1 MATVLTPVVAQGG
14 LGAEC
19 KELGSP
25 VVFGAR
31 VTHGLPLLETGGW
44 GWALLLLLLFWASW
58 VSAGDQQWDQPQ
70 ILPSPPP
77 GALGSR
83 EEPEFVTARAGE
95 SVILGCDVIHPLT
108 GQPPPYVVE
117 WFKFGVPIPIFIK
130 FGFYPPHVDPE
141 YAGRAS
147 LHDKASL
154 RIEQVRS
161 EDQGWYECKVLML
174 DQQYDTFH
182 NGSWVHLTVNA
193 PPTFTETPPQYVEA
207 KEGSS
212 VTLTCMAFGNPK
224 PIVTWLRE
232 GDLLGANGKYQVSDG
247 SLTVLSVS
255 REDRGAY
262 TCRAYSIQGEAVH
275 TTRLLVQGPP
285 FIVSPPE
292 NITVNI
298 SQDALF
304 TCQAEA
310 YPGNLTYLWYW
321 EEENVYF
328 KNDLKLR
335 VRILIDGTLIIFR
348 VKPEDAGKY
357 TCIPSNSLGRSPSAS
372 AYLTVQYPA
381 RVVNMPP
388 IIYVPIGIHG
398 YIRCPVEAEPPVT
411 LVKWNKDGRPLRI
424 EKYAGWNLLE
434 DGSIRIEEATE
445 DALGTYTCVPYNA
458 LGTMGQSPPARLVLK
473 DPPYFTVLPGWEYRQ
488 EAGRE
493 LLIPCAAAGDPF
505 PIIAWRKVL
514 SETGEPSALPRPER
528 PDPLP
533 AAGGREAQQEQ
544 AQHAARRDPADPLPR
559 QGRPWRVGVR
569 RHQHRREHYC
579 QHPPDRTSPHAPTS
593 VHVVAAMTS
602 ANVSWEPGY
611 DGGYEQTFSVWMKR
625 AQFGPHDWLSL
636 PVPAG
641 SSWLLVDTLEPET
654 AYQFSVLAQNKL
666 GTSSFS
672 EVVTVNT
679 LAFPVTTPEPLVLVT
694 PPRCLTANRTQQGVL
709 LSWLP
714 PANHSFPIDRYIM
727 EFRVAEKWEI
737 LDDGIPGSE
746 SEFFAKDLSQDTWY
760 EFRVLAVMQD
770 LISEPSNV
778 AGVSSTDVFPQPDLT
793 DEGLAR
799 PVLAGIV
806 ATICF
811 LAAAILFSTLAA
823 CFVNK
828 QRKRKLKRKKDPPL
842 SITHCRKSLESP
854 LSSGKVSPESI
865 RTLRPPSESSDDQ
878 GPQAKRMLSPTK
890 EKELSLYKKTKRAIS
905 SKKYSVSKAEA
916 EAEATTPIELISR
929 GPDGRFVMD
938 PAEMEPSLKTRRI
951 EGFPFVEETD
961 MYPEFRQS
969 DEENDDPVVP
979 TSVTALKAQL
989 TPLSSS
995 QESYLQPPAY
1005 SPRFHR
1011 ALEGPG
1017 ALQATGQAR
1026 PPAPRPF
1033 HHQFYGY
1040 LSSSSPGEVDPPP
1053 FYMPEVSPLS
1063 SVMSSPP
1070 LPPEG
1075 PFGHPTIPEENGENA
1090 SNSTLPLAQT
1100 PTGGRSPEPWGRAEF
1115 PFGSLELA
1123 PAPFPHQLQPCEAAE
1138 GSQPT
1143 GCLPR
1148 GPPPSS
1154 LQVVPA
1160 SYSGI
1165 LPLEAPKSWT
1175 GKSPGRGQ
1183 SSVPTTT
1190 KWQDKPMQPMGC
1202 QGQLRHTS
1210 QGMGIP
1216 VLPYH
1221 EPSEPVGPS
1230 GTSTFSLDTRWY
1242 EPQPRPRP
1250 SPRQVR
1256 RAEPSL
1262 HQVVLQPSRLSPL
1275 TQSPLSSRNSSPE
1288 LTARA
1293 RPRPGLIQQAE
1304 VSEIT
1309 LQPPAAVSFSRKS
1322 TPSSTGSPAPS
1333 SRGDSPSFR
1342 PTTAFTPVGTGFSNS
1357 QGSSLP
1363 VDTMDV
1369 FGDIPSPRRAGEEIL
1384 QPEPTSTTTVAATG
1398 NSYHGHRPTCK
1409 RDAAAP
1415 GRGQGEIKDLAT
1427 PAACQE
1433 RSKNKNKLSPA
1444 EIGRLPARSDPA
1456 LKRDVAALDTIW
1468 AVLSRQASPQLNRKR
1483 PSPPGDAAAPERLE
1497 ALKYQRIKKPKKSS
1511 KGSSKSRKQPN
1522 GSASQVQHPPSSQV
1536 LSPDEAVCL
1545 RKKKRHP
1552 RQDPF
1557 ARLSALKDDLCHR
1570 QLPEDQTA
1578 ILNSVDH
1585 DDSSGHATL
1594 L

>member
-1 MATVLTPVVAQGG
+1 MDIEYFADVAV
-14 LGAEC
+14 GA
-19 KELGSP
+19 
-25 VVFGAR
+25 
-31 VTHGLPLLETGGW
+31 LPN
-44 GWALLLLLLFWASW
+44 
-58 VSAGDQQWDQPQ
+58 
-70 ILPSPPP
+70 ILIC
-77 GALGSR
+77 ALGSR

-224 PIVTWLRE
+224 PIVTWLKE
-232 GDLLGANGKYQVSDG
+232 GELLGANGKYQVSDG

-388 IIYVPIGIHG
+388 IIYIPIGIHG

-505 PIIAWRKVL
+505 PIIAWRKVGKPSRSKHNTL
-514 SETGEPSALPRPER
+514 PGGTLQIRSLGKDDHGEWECVATNVVASITASTHLTV
-528 PDPLP
+528 
-533 AAGGREAQQEQ
+533 
-544 AQHAARRDPADPLPR
+544 
-559 QGRPWRVGVR
+559 VG
-569 RHQHRREHYC
+569 
-579 QHPPDRTSPHAPTS
+579 TSPHAPTS
-593 VHVVAAMTS
+593 VHVVVAMTS

-636 PVPAG
+636 PVPVG
-641 SSWLLVDTLEPET
+641 SNWLLVDTLEPET

-727 EFRVAEKWEI
+727 EFRVAERWEI
-737 LDDGIPGSE
+737 LDDGIPGTE

-979 TSVTALKAQL
+979 ASVTALKAQL

-1005 SPRFHR
+1005 SPRFQR

-1017 ALQATGQAR
+1017 ALQPTGPAR
-1026 PPAPRPF
+1026 PPGPRP
-1033 HHQFYGY
+1033 
-1040 LSSSSPGEVDPPP
+1040 
-1053 FYMPEVSPLS
+1053 
-1063 SVMSSPP
+1063 
-1070 LPPEG
+1070 
-1075 PFGHPTIPEENGENA
+1075 
-1090 SNSTLPLAQT
+1090 
-1100 PTGGRSPEPWGRAEF
+1100 
-1115 PFGSLELA
+1115 
-1123 PAPFPHQLQPCEAAE
+1123 
-1138 GSQPT
+1138 
-1143 GCLPR
+1143 
-1148 GPPPSS
+1148 
-1154 LQVVPA
+1154 
-1160 SYSGI
+1160 
-1165 LPLEAPKSWT
+1165 
-1175 GKSPGRGQ
+1175 
-1183 SSVPTTT
+1183 VPTTT

-1288 LTARA
+1288 LTARRWTLLVGPA
-1293 RPRPGLIQQAE
+1293 GLAVPISDAE
-1304 VSEIT
+1304 
-1309 LQPPAAVSFSRKS
+1309 QPKPP
-1322 TPSSTGSPAPS
+1322 PSS
-1333 SRGDSPSFR
+1333 
-1342 PTTAFTPVGTGFSNS
+1342 
-1357 QGSSLP
+1357 
-1363 VDTMDV
+1363 
-1369 FGDIPSPRRAGEEIL
+1369 
-1384 QPEPTSTTTVAATG
+1384 
-1398 NSYHGHRPTCK
+1398 
-1409 RDAAAP
+1409 
-1415 GRGQGEIKDLAT
+1415 
-1427 PAACQE
+1427 
-1433 RSKNKNKLSPA
+1433 
-1444 EIGRLPARSDPA
+1444 
-1456 LKRDVAALDTIW
+1456 
-1468 AVLSRQASPQLNRKR
+1468 
-1483 PSPPGDAAAPERLE
+1483 GDAAAPERLE

-1511 KGSSKSRKQPN
+1511 KGSSKSGKQSN
-1522 GSASQVQHPPSSQV
+1522 GSASQVQHLPSSQV
-1536 LSPDEAVCL
+1536 LWPDEAVCL

-1557 ARLSALKDDLCHR
+1557 ARLSACFEPL
-1570 QLPEDQTA
+1570 
-1578 ILNSVDH
+1578 
-1585 DDSSGHATL
+1585 GTL
-1594 L
+1594 LFMVFDL

>member
-1 MATVLTPVVAQGG
+1 MVGSTMIWYVATLIASVITTRGLAAQ
-14 LGAEC
+14 A
-19 KELGSP
+19 
-25 VVFGAR
+25 A
-31 VTHGLPLLETGGW
+31 H
-44 GWALLLLLLFWASW
+44 
-58 VSAGDQQWDQPQ
+58 
-70 ILPSPPP
+70 
-77 GALGSR
+77 GSR

-154 RIEQVRS
+154 RIEQIRS

-212 VTLTCMAFGNPK
+212 ITLTCMAFGNPK

-232 GDLLGANGKYQVSDG
+232 GDLLGASGKYQVSDG
-247 SLTVLSVS
+247 SLTVVSIS

-310 YPGNLTYLWYW
+310 YPGNMTYTWYW

-348 VKPEDAGKY
+348 VKPDDAGKY

-388 IIYVPIGIHG
+388 ILYVPIGIHG

-411 LVKWNKDGRPLRI
+411 FVKWNKDGRPLRV
-424 EKYAGWNLLE
+424 EKYSGWNLLE
-434 DGSIRIEEATE
+434 DGSIRIEEVTE
-445 DALGTYTCVPYNA
+445 EALGTYTCVPYNA
-458 LGTMGQSPPARLVLK
+458 LGTMGQSPAARLVLK

-505 PIIAWRKVL
+505 PVIAWRKVGKPSRSKHNTLPGGTLQFRSL
-514 SETGEPSALPRPER
+514 SKDDHGEWECVATNVVASITASTHLTVI
-528 PDPLP
+528 
-533 AAGGREAQQEQ
+533 G
-544 AQHAARRDPADPLPR
+544 
-559 QGRPWRVGVR
+559 
-569 RHQHRREHYC
+569 
-579 QHPPDRTSPHAPTS
+579 TSPHAPCS
-593 VHVVAAMTS
+593 VHVVVSMTS

-611 DGGYEQTFSVWMKR
+611 DGGYEQTFSVWTKR

-636 PVPAG
+636 PVPIG
-641 SSWLLVDTLEPET
+641 PSWLLVDTLEPET

-666 GTSSFS
+666 GTSAFS

-714 PANHSFPIDRYIM
+714 PANHSFPIDHYIM
-727 EFRVAEKWEI
+727 EFRVGERWEI
-737 LDDGIPGSE
+737 LDDAILGSD
-746 SEFFAKDLSQDTWY
+746 SDFFAKDLSQDTWY

-770 LISEPSNV
+770 LISEPSNI
-778 AGVSSTDVFPQPDLT
+778 AGVSSTDIFPPPDLT
-793 DEGLAR
+793 DDGLAR

-811 LAAAILFSTLAA
+811 LAAAILFSTLTA

-878 GPQAKRMLSPTK
+878 GQQGKRMLSPSK

-938 PAEMEPSLKTRRI
+938 PSEMEPSLKTRRI

-969 DEENDDPVVP
+969 DEENDDPIVP
-979 TSVTALKAQL
+979 SSVTALKSQL

-1011 ALEGPG
+1011 GLEGTGALESR
-1017 ALQATGQAR
+1017 LQATGQAR

-1033 HHQFYGY
+1033 HHSQFYGY
-1040 LSSSSPGEVDPPP
+1040 LSSSSPGEMDPPP

-1070 LPPEG
+1070 LHPEG

-1090 SNSTLPLAQT
+1090 SNSTLPLTQT

-1115 PFGSLELA
+1115 PFNSLEA
-1123 PAPFPHQLQPCEAAE
+1123 SPMIFPQQLHQCEVAE
-1138 GSQPT
+1138 CVQLT
-1143 GCLPR
+1143 ACLPR

-1154 LQVVPA
+1154 LQVPA
-1160 SYSGI
+1160 SYPGI

-1175 GKSPGRGQ
+1175 GKPPGRNQ
-1183 SSVPTTT
+1183 PSVPTTT
-1190 KWQDKPMQPMGC
+1190 KWQDKPMQPMAS

-1221 EPSEPVGPS
+1221 EPSESVSHS
-1230 GTSTFSLDTRWY
+1230 GTSTFGLDTRWY

-1304 VSEIT
+1304 MSEIT
-1309 LQPPAAVSFSRKS
+1309 LQPPAAVSFSCKS
-1322 TPSSTGSPAPS
+1322 TPSTGSPAQS
-1333 SRGDSPSFR
+1333 SRGESPSYR
-1342 PTTAFTPVGTGFSNS
+1342 PAMAFTSLATGYPSS
-1357 QGSSLP
+1357 QCPSLP
-1363 VDTMDV
+1363 GDSMDV
-1369 FGDIPSPRRAGEEIL
+1369 FGQIPSPRRAGEEIL
-1384 QPEPTSTTTVAATG
+1384 RPEPTPTTLST
-1398 NSYHGHRPTCK
+1398 S
-1409 RDAAAP
+1409 
-1415 GRGQGEIKDLAT
+1415 GE
-1427 PAACQE
+1427 
-1433 RSKNKNKLSPA
+1433 
-1444 EIGRLPARSDPA
+1444 
-1456 LKRDVAALDTIW
+1456 
-1468 AVLSRQASPQLNRKR
+1468 R
-1483 PSPPGDAAAPERLE
+1483 PSPSRNAAAPERLE

-1511 KGSSKSRKQPN
+1511 KGSSKSRKQSN
-1522 GSASQVQHPPSSQV
+1522 GSASQVQHLPNSQV
-1536 LSPDEAVCL
+1536 LSPDEAVSL
-1545 RKKKRHP
+1545 RKKKRHS

-1585 DDSSGHATL
+1585 DDSGGHATL

>member
-1 MATVLTPVVAQGG
+1 
-14 LGAEC
+14 
-19 KELGSP
+19 
-25 VVFGAR
+25 
-31 VTHGLPLLETGGW
+31 
-44 GWALLLLLLFWASW
+44 
-58 VSAGDQQWDQPQ
+58 
-70 ILPSPPP
+70 
-77 GALGSR
+77 ALGSR

-182 NGSWVHLTVNA
+182 NGSWVHLTVNGEPRGCVRCRGWRGLSLA
-193 PPTFTETPPQYVEA
+193 
-207 KEGSS
+207 
-212 VTLTCMAFGNPK
+212 LTCMAFGNPK

-232 GDLLGANGKYQVSDG
+232 GDLLGANGKYQVANDAVMELSASNLCGDTCTG
-247 SLTVLSVS
+247 GGVTLSLSPP
-255 REDRGAY
+255 
-262 TCRAYSIQGEAVH
+262 
-275 TTRLLVQGPP
+275 GPP

-388 IIYVPIGIHG
+388 VIYIPIGIHG

-424 EKYAGWNLLE
+424 EKYSGWNLLE

-505 PIIAWRKVL
+505 PIIAWRKVPGLPDKSAVPLAFGEYCRQRSHTL
-514 SETGEPSALPRPER
+514 SRSDIGEQLCKGPSGIFVTLSRSF
-528 PDPLP
+528 L
-533 AAGGREAQQEQ
+533 
-544 AQHAARRDPADPLPR
+544 H
-559 QGRPWRVGVR
+559 VT
-569 RHQHRREHYC
+569 C
-579 QHPPDRTSPHAPTS
+579 TSPHAPTS

-611 DGGYEQTFSVWMKR
+611 DGGYEQTFSVWYGPLMKR

-727 EFRVAEKWEI
+727 EFRIAERWEI
-737 LDDGIPGSE
+737 LDDGIPGTE
-746 SEFFAKDLSQDTWY
+746 NEFFAKDLSQDTWY

-854 LSSGKVSPESI
+854 
-865 RTLRPPSESSDDQ
+865 
-878 GPQAKRMLSPTK
+878 
-890 EKELSLYKKTKRAIS
+890 
-905 SKKYSVSKAEA
+905 
-916 EAEATTPIELISR
+916 
-929 GPDGRFVMD
+929 
-938 PAEMEPSLKTRRI
+938 
-951 EGFPFVEETD
+951 
-961 MYPEFRQS
+961 
-969 DEENDDPVVP
+969 
-979 TSVTALKAQL
+979 
-989 TPLSSS
+989 
-995 QESYLQPPAY
+995 
-1005 SPRFHR
+1005 
-1011 ALEGPG
+1011 
-1017 ALQATGQAR
+1017 
-1026 PPAPRPF
+1026 
-1033 HHQFYGY
+1033 
-1040 LSSSSPGEVDPPP
+1040 
-1053 FYMPEVSPLS
+1053 
-1063 SVMSSPP
+1063 
-1070 LPPEG
+1070 
-1075 PFGHPTIPEENGENA
+1075 
-1090 SNSTLPLAQT
+1090 
-1100 PTGGRSPEPWGRAEF
+1100 
-1115 PFGSLELA
+1115 
-1123 PAPFPHQLQPCEAAE
+1123 
-1138 GSQPT
+1138 
-1143 GCLPR
+1143 
-1148 GPPPSS
+1148 
-1154 LQVVPA
+1154 
-1160 SYSGI
+1160 
-1165 LPLEAPKSWT
+1165 
-1175 GKSPGRGQ
+1175 
-1183 SSVPTTT
+1183 
-1190 KWQDKPMQPMGC
+1190 
-1202 QGQLRHTS
+1202 
-1210 QGMGIP
+1210 
-1216 VLPYH
+1216 
-1221 EPSEPVGPS
+1221 
-1230 GTSTFSLDTRWY
+1230 
-1242 EPQPRPRP
+1242 
-1250 SPRQVR
+1250 
-1256 RAEPSL
+1256 
-1262 HQVVLQPSRLSPL
+1262 
-1275 TQSPLSSRNSSPE
+1275 
-1288 LTARA
+1288 
-1293 RPRPGLIQQAE
+1293 
-1304 VSEIT
+1304 
-1309 LQPPAAVSFSRKS
+1309 
-1322 TPSSTGSPAPS
+1322 
-1333 SRGDSPSFR
+1333 
-1342 PTTAFTPVGTGFSNS
+1342 
-1357 QGSSLP
+1357 
-1363 VDTMDV
+1363 
-1369 FGDIPSPRRAGEEIL
+1369 
-1384 QPEPTSTTTVAATG
+1384 
-1398 NSYHGHRPTCK
+1398 
-1409 RDAAAP
+1409 
-1415 GRGQGEIKDLAT
+1415 
-1427 PAACQE
+1427 
-1433 RSKNKNKLSPA
+1433 
-1444 EIGRLPARSDPA
+1444 
-1456 LKRDVAALDTIW
+1456 
-1468 AVLSRQASPQLNRKR
+1468 
-1483 PSPPGDAAAPERLE
+1483 
-1497 ALKYQRIKKPKKSS
+1497 
-1511 KGSSKSRKQPN
+1511 
-1522 GSASQVQHPPSSQV
+1522 
-1536 LSPDEAVCL
+1536 
-1545 RKKKRHP
+1545 
-1552 RQDPF
+1552 
-1557 ARLSALKDDLCHR
+1557 
-1570 QLPEDQTA
+1570 
-1578 ILNSVDH
+1578 
-1585 DDSSGHATL
+1585 
-1594 L
+1594 

>member
-1 MATVLTPVVAQGG
+1 
-14 LGAEC
+14 
-19 KELGSP
+19 
-25 VVFGAR
+25 
-31 VTHGLPLLETGGW
+31 
-44 GWALLLLLLFWASW
+44 
-58 VSAGDQQWDQPQ
+58 
-70 ILPSPPP
+70 
-77 GALGSR
+77 
-83 EEPEFVTARAGE
+83 
-95 SVILGCDVIHPLT
+95 
-108 GQPPPYVVE
+108 
-117 WFKFGVPIPIFIK
+117 
-130 FGFYPPHVDPE
+130 
-141 YAGRAS
+141 
-147 LHDKASL
+147 
-154 RIEQVRS
+154 
-161 EDQGWYECKVLML
+161 
-174 DQQYDTFH
+174 
-182 NGSWVHLTVNA
+182 
-193 PPTFTETPPQYVEA
+193 
-207 KEGSS
+207 
-212 VTLTCMAFGNPK
+212 
-224 PIVTWLRE
+224 
-232 GDLLGANGKYQVSDG
+232 
-247 SLTVLSVS
+247 
-255 REDRGAY
+255 
-262 TCRAYSIQGEAVH
+262 
-275 TTRLLVQGPP
+275 
-285 FIVSPPE
+285 
-292 NITVNI
+292 
-298 SQDALF
+298 
-304 TCQAEA
+304 
-310 YPGNLTYLWYW
+310 
-321 EEENVYF
+321 
-328 KNDLKLR
+328 
-335 VRILIDGTLIIFR
+335 
-348 VKPEDAGKY
+348 
-357 TCIPSNSLGRSPSAS
+357 
-372 AYLTVQYPA
+372 
-381 RVVNMPP
+381 
-388 IIYVPIGIHG
+388 
-398 YIRCPVEAEPPVT
+398 
-411 LVKWNKDGRPLRI
+411 
-424 EKYAGWNLLE
+424 
-434 DGSIRIEEATE
+434 
-445 DALGTYTCVPYNA
+445 
-458 LGTMGQSPPARLVLK
+458 
-473 DPPYFTVLPGWEYRQ
+473 
-488 EAGRE
+488 
-493 LLIPCAAAGDPF
+493 
-505 PIIAWRKVL
+505 
-514 SETGEPSALPRPER
+514 
-528 PDPLP
+528 
-533 AAGGREAQQEQ
+533 
-544 AQHAARRDPADPLPR
+544 
-559 QGRPWRVGVR
+559 
-569 RHQHRREHYC
+569 
-579 QHPPDRTSPHAPTS
+579 
-593 VHVVAAMTS
+593 
-602 ANVSWEPGY
+602 
-611 DGGYEQTFSVWMKR
+611 
-625 AQFGPHDWLSL
+625 
-636 PVPAG
+636 
-641 SSWLLVDTLEPET
+641 
-654 AYQFSVLAQNKL
+654 
-666 GTSSFS
+666 
-672 EVVTVNT
+672 
-679 LAFPVTTPEPLVLVT
+679 
-694 PPRCLTANRTQQGVL
+694 
-709 LSWLP
+709 
-714 PANHSFPIDRYIM
+714 
-727 EFRVAEKWEI
+727 
-737 LDDGIPGSE
+737 
-746 SEFFAKDLSQDTWY
+746 
-760 EFRVLAVMQD
+760 
-770 LISEPSNV
+770 
-778 AGVSSTDVFPQPDLT
+778 
-793 DEGLAR
+793 
-799 PVLAGIV
+799 
-806 ATICF
+806 
-811 LAAAILFSTLAA
+811 
-823 CFVNK
+823 
-828 QRKRKLKRKKDPPL
+828 
-842 SITHCRKSLESP
+842 
-854 LSSGKVSPESI
+854 
-865 RTLRPPSESSDDQ
+865 
-878 GPQAKRMLSPTK
+878 MLSPTK

-979 TSVTALKAQL
+979 AAVTALKAQL

-1017 ALQATGQAR
+1017 TLQATGQAR
-1026 PPAPRPF
+1026 PPAPRAF

-1123 PAPFPHQLQPCEAAE
+1123 PAPFPHQLQPCEAGE

-1183 SSVPTTT
+1183 SSAPTNT

-1398 NSYHGHRPTCK
+1398 
-1409 RDAAAP
+1409 
-1415 GRGQGEIKDLAT
+1415 
-1427 PAACQE
+1427 
-1433 RSKNKNKLSPA
+1433 
-1444 EIGRLPARSDPA
+1444 
-1456 LKRDVAALDTIW
+1456 
-1468 AVLSRQASPQLNRKR
+1468 
-1483 PSPPGDAAAPERLE
+1483 
-1497 ALKYQRIKKPKKSS
+1497 
-1511 KGSSKSRKQPN
+1511 
-1522 GSASQVQHPPSSQV
+1522 
-1536 LSPDEAVCL
+1536 
-1545 RKKKRHP
+1545 
-1552 RQDPF
+1552 
-1557 ARLSALKDDLCHR
+1557 
-1570 QLPEDQTA
+1570 
-1578 ILNSVDH
+1578 
-1585 DDSSGHATL
+1585 
-1594 L
+1594 

>member
-1 MATVLTPVVAQGG
+1 M
-14 LGAEC
+14 GA
-19 KELGSP
+19 GSGR
-25 VVFGAR
+25 VFC
-31 VTHGLPLLETGGW
+31 LPPL
-44 GWALLLLLLFWASW
+44 A
-58 VSAGDQQWDQPQ
+58 
-70 ILPSPPP
+70 

-130 FGFYPPHVDPE
+130 FGFYPPHVDPG
-141 YAGRAS
+141 YAAVPCR
-147 LHDKASL
+147 ASL

-232 GDLLGANGKYQVSDG
+232 GELLAASSKYQVSDG

-372 AYLTVQYPA
+372 AYLTVQCEALNIKSLLRFSVFVMGA
-381 RVVNMPP
+381 RCRDVDAAAASFSPP
-388 IIYVPIGIHG
+388 QYS
-398 YIRCPVEAEPPVT
+398 
-411 LVKWNKDGRPLRI
+411 
-424 EKYAGWNLLE
+424 GWNLLE

-505 PIIAWRKVL
+505 PIIAWRKVGKPSRSKHNTL
-514 SETGEPSALPRPER
+514 PGGTLQIRSLGKDDHGEWECVATNVVASITASTHLTV
-528 PDPLP
+528 
-533 AAGGREAQQEQ
+533 
-544 AQHAARRDPADPLPR
+544 
-559 QGRPWRVGVR
+559 VG
-569 RHQHRREHYC
+569 
-579 QHPPDRTSPHAPTS
+579 TSPHAPTS
-593 VHVVAAMTS
+593 VHVVVAMTS

-611 DGGYEQTFSVWMKR
+611 DGGYEQTFSVWVKR

-727 EFRVAEKWEI
+727 EFRVGERWEI
-737 LDDGIPGSE
+737 LDDAILGTE

-979 TSVTALKAQL
+979 ASVTALKAQL

-1017 ALQATGQAR
+1017 ALQPTGQAR
-1026 PPAPRPF
+1026 PPAPRAF

-1070 LPPEG
+1070 LHPEG

-1115 PFGSLELA
+1115 PFGSLEA
-1123 PAPFPHQLQPCEAAE
+1123 SPAAFPPQLQQCEAAE

-1160 SYSGI
+1160 SYPGI

-1183 SSVPTTT
+1183 PSVPPTTTT

-1221 EPSEPVGPS
+1221 EPSEPVGHS

-1322 TPSSTGSPAPS
+1322 TPSTGSPAPS
-1333 SRGDSPSFR
+1333 SRGESPSYR
-1342 PTTAFTPVGTGFSNS
+1342 PTTAFTPLATGYSGS

-1363 VDTMDV
+1363 ADTMDV
-1369 FGDIPSPRRAGEEIL
+1369 FGDIPSPRRASEEIL
-1384 QPEPTSTTTVAATG
+1384 RPEPTSTTVATTG
-1398 NSYHGHRPTCK
+1398 
-1409 RDAAAP
+1409 
-1415 GRGQGEIKDLAT
+1415 
-1427 PAACQE
+1427 
-1433 RSKNKNKLSPA
+1433 
-1444 EIGRLPARSDPA
+1444 
-1456 LKRDVAALDTIW
+1456 
-1468 AVLSRQASPQLNRKR
+1468 
-1483 PSPPGDAAAPERLE
+1483 
-1497 ALKYQRIKKPKKSS
+1497 
-1511 KGSSKSRKQPN
+1511 
-1522 GSASQVQHPPSSQV
+1522 
-1536 LSPDEAVCL
+1536 
-1545 RKKKRHP
+1545 
-1552 RQDPF
+1552 
-1557 ARLSALKDDLCHR
+1557 
-1570 QLPEDQTA
+1570 
-1578 ILNSVDH
+1578 
-1585 DDSSGHATL
+1585 
-1594 L
+1594 

>member
-1 MATVLTPVVAQGG
+1 MLDTFNFTTSCGTIYLCSWD
-14 LGAEC
+14 E
-19 KELGSP
+19 
-25 VVFGAR
+25 R
-31 VTHGLPLLETGGW
+31 NWLPRY
-44 GWALLLLLLFWASW
+44 
-58 VSAGDQQWDQPQ
+58 
-70 ILPSPPP
+70 P

-473 DPPYFTVLPGWEYRQ
+473 VGKPSRSKHNTLPGGTLQIRSLGKDDHGEWECV
-488 EAGRE
+488 ATNIVASITASTH
-493 LLIPCAAAGDPF
+493 LT
-505 PIIAWRKVL
+505 V
-514 SETGEPSALPRPER
+514 
-528 PDPLP
+528 
-533 AAGGREAQQEQ
+533 
-544 AQHAARRDPADPLPR
+544 
-559 QGRPWRVGVR
+559 VG
-569 RHQHRREHYC
+569 
-579 QHPPDRTSPHAPTS
+579 TSPHAPTS

-727 EFRVAEKWEI
+727 EFRVAERWEI
-737 LDDGIPGSE
+737 LDDGIPGTE
-746 SEFFAKDLSQDTWY
+746 VEFFAKDLSQDTWY

-1026 PPAPRPF
+1026 PPAPRAF

-1183 SSVPTTT
+1183 SSVPATT

-1293 RPRPGLIQQAE
+1293 RPRPGLIQQTE

-1342 PTTAFTPVGTGFSNS
+1342 PTTAFTPVTPGFSNS

-1369 FGDIPSPRRAGEEIL
+1369 FGDIPSPRRA
-1384 QPEPTSTTTVAATG
+1384 A
-1398 NSYHGHRPTCK
+1398 
-1409 RDAAAP
+1409 
-1415 GRGQGEIKDLAT
+1415 
-1427 PAACQE
+1427 
-1433 RSKNKNKLSPA
+1433 
-1444 EIGRLPARSDPA
+1444 
-1456 LKRDVAALDTIW
+1456 IW

-1585 DDSSGHATL
+1585 DDTSGHATL

>member
-1 MATVLTPVVAQGG
+1 
-14 LGAEC
+14 
-19 KELGSP
+19 
-25 VVFGAR
+25 
-31 VTHGLPLLETGGW
+31 
-44 GWALLLLLLFWASW
+44 
-58 VSAGDQQWDQPQ
+58 
-70 ILPSPPP
+70 
-77 GALGSR
+77 
-83 EEPEFVTARAGE
+83 
-95 SVILGCDVIHPLT
+95 
-108 GQPPPYVVE
+108 
-117 WFKFGVPIPIFIK
+117 
-130 FGFYPPHVDPE
+130 
-141 YAGRAS
+141 
-147 LHDKASL
+147 
-154 RIEQVRS
+154 
-161 EDQGWYECKVLML
+161 
-174 DQQYDTFH
+174 
-182 NGSWVHLTVNA
+182 

-224 PIVTWLRE
+224 PIVTWLKE

-388 IIYVPIGIHG
+388 VIYVPIGIHG

-424 EKYAGWNLLE
+424 EKYTGWNLLE

-505 PIIAWRKVL
+505 PIIAWRKVGKPSRSKHNTL
-514 SETGEPSALPRPER
+514 PGGTLQIRSLGKDDHGEWECVATNIVASITASTHLTV
-528 PDPLP
+528 
-533 AAGGREAQQEQ
+533 
-544 AQHAARRDPADPLPR
+544 
-559 QGRPWRVGVR
+559 VG
-569 RHQHRREHYC
+569 
-579 QHPPDRTSPHAPTS
+579 TSPHAPTS
-593 VHVVAAMTS
+593 VHVVVAMTS

-641 SSWLLVDTLEPET
+641 SNWLLVDTLEPET

-737 LDDGIPGSE
+737 LDDGIPGTE
-746 SEFFAKDLSQDTWY
+746 NEFFAKDLSQDTWY

-979 TSVTALKAQL
+979 ASVTALKAQL

-1026 PPAPRPF
+1026 PP
-1033 HHQFYGY
+1033 
-1040 LSSSSPGEVDPPP
+1040 
-1053 FYMPEVSPLS
+1053 
-1063 SVMSSPP
+1063 
-1070 LPPEG
+1070 
-1075 PFGHPTIPEENGENA
+1075 
-1090 SNSTLPLAQT
+1090 
-1100 PTGGRSPEPWGRAEF
+1100 
-1115 PFGSLELA
+1115 
-1123 PAPFPHQLQPCEAAE
+1123 HQLQPWEAAE

-1160 SYSGI
+1160 SYPGI

-1183 SSVPTTT
+1183 ASVPTTT

-1293 RPRPGLIQQAE
+1293 RPRPGLIQQTE

-1309 LQPPAAVSFSRKS
+1309 LQPPTAVSFSRKS
-1322 TPSSTGSPAPS
+1322 TPSTGSPAPS
-1333 SRGDSPSFR
+1333 SRGGSPSYR
-1342 PTTAFTPVGTGFSNS
+1342 PTTAFTSLATGFSGS

-1363 VDTMDV
+1363 ADTMDV
-1369 FGDIPSPRRAGEEIL
+1369 FGDIPSPRRAGEE
-1384 QPEPTSTTTVAATG
+1384 
-1398 NSYHGHRPTCK
+1398 
-1409 RDAAAP
+1409 
-1415 GRGQGEIKDLAT
+1415 
-1427 PAACQE
+1427 
-1433 RSKNKNKLSPA
+1433 
-1444 EIGRLPARSDPA
+1444 
-1456 LKRDVAALDTIW
+1456 
-1468 AVLSRQASPQLNRKR
+1468 
-1483 PSPPGDAAAPERLE
+1483 
-1497 ALKYQRIKKPKKSS
+1497 
-1511 KGSSKSRKQPN
+1511 
-1522 GSASQVQHPPSSQV
+1522 
-1536 LSPDEAVCL
+1536 
-1545 RKKKRHP
+1545 
-1552 RQDPF
+1552 
-1557 ARLSALKDDLCHR
+1557 
-1570 QLPEDQTA
+1570 
-1578 ILNSVDH
+1578 
-1585 DDSSGHATL
+1585 
-1594 L
+1594 

>member
-1 MATVLTPVVAQGG
+1 MIWYVATFIASVIGTRGLAAQG
-14 LGAEC
+14 A
-19 KELGSP
+19 
-25 VVFGAR
+25 
-31 VTHGLPLLETGGW
+31 HGL
-44 GWALLLLLLFWASW
+44 
-58 VSAGDQQWDQPQ
+58 
-70 ILPSPPP
+70 
-77 GALGSR
+77 R

-95 SVILGCDVIHPLT
+95 SVVLRCDVIHPVT

-130 FGFYPPHVDPE
+130 FGYYPPHVDPE

-154 RIEQVRS
+154 RLEQVRS

-193 PPTFTETPPQYVEA
+193 PPTFTETPPQYIEA

-212 VTLTCMAFGNPK
+212 ITMTCTAFGNPK
-224 PIVTWLRE
+224 PIVTWLKE
-232 GDLLGANGKYQVSDG
+232 GTLLGASGKYQVSDG
-247 SLTVLSVS
+247 SLTVTSVN

-275 TTRLLVQGPP
+275 TTHLLVQGPP

-298 SQDALF
+298 SQDALL
-304 TCQAEA
+304 TCRAEA
-310 YPGNLTYLWYW
+310 YPGNLTYTWYW
-321 EEENVYF
+321 QDENVYF
-328 KNDLKLR
+328 QNDLKLR

-348 VKPEDAGKY
+348 VKPEDSGKY
-357 TCIPSNSLGRSPSAS
+357 TCVPSNSLGRSPSAS

-381 RVVNMPP
+381 RVLNMPP
-388 IIYVPIGIHG
+388 VIYVPVGIHG
-398 YIRCPVEAEPPVT
+398 YIRCPVDAEPPATV
-411 LVKWNKDGRPLRI
+411 VKWNKDGRPLQV
-424 EKYAGWNLLE
+424 EKNLGWTLME

-445 DALGTYTCVPYNA
+445 EALGTYTCVPYNT
-458 LGTMGQSPPARLVLK
+458 LGTMGQSAPARLVLK

-505 PIIAWRKVL
+505 PVITWRKVGKP
-514 SETGEPSALPRPER
+514 SRSKHSALPSGSLQFRALSKE
-528 PDPLP
+528 DHGEWECVATNVVTSITASTHLTVI
-533 AAGGREAQQEQ
+533 G
-544 AQHAARRDPADPLPR
+544 
-559 QGRPWRVGVR
+559 
-569 RHQHRREHYC
+569 
-579 QHPPDRTSPHAPTS
+579 TSPHAPGS
-593 VHVVAAMTS
+593 VRVQVSMTT
-602 ANVSWEPGY
+602 ANVSWEPAY
-611 DGGYEQTFSVWMKR
+611 DGGYEQTFSVWYGPLMKR

-636 PVPAG
+636 PVPPG
-641 SSWLLVDTLEPET
+641 PSWLLVDTLEPET

-666 GTSSFS
+666 GTSAFS

-679 LAFPVTTPEPLVLVT
+679 LAFPITTPEPLVLVT
-694 PPRCLTANRTQQGVL
+694 PPRCLIANRTQQGVL

-727 EFRVAEKWEI
+727 EFRVAERWEL
-737 LDDGIPGSE
+737 LDDGIPGTE
-746 SEFFAKDLSQDTWY
+746 GEFFAKDLSQDTWY

-770 LISEPSNV
+770 LISEPSNI
-778 AGVSSTDVFPQPDLT
+778 AGVSSTDIFPQPDLT
-793 DEGLAR
+793 EDGLAR

-865 RTLRPPSESSDDQ
+865 RTLRAPSESSDDQ
-878 GPQAKRMLSPTK
+878 GQPAAKRMLSPTR

-905 SKKYSVSKAEA
+905 SKKYSVAKAEA

-938 PAEMEPSLKTRRI
+938 PAEMEPSLKSRRI
-951 EGFPFVEETD
+951 EGFPFAEETD

-969 DEENDDPVVP
+969 DEENEDPLVP
-979 TSVTALKAQL
+979 TSVAALKSQL

-995 QESYLQPPAY
+995 QESYLPPPAY
-1005 SPRFHR
+1005 SPRFQPR
-1011 ALEGPG
+1011 GLEGPG
-1017 ALQATGQAR
+1017 GLEGRLQATGQAR

-1033 HHQFYGY
+1033 HHGQYYGY
-1040 LSSSSPGEVDPPP
+1040 LSSSSPGEVEPPP
-1053 FYMPEVSPLS
+1053 FYVPEVGSPLS

-1070 LPPEG
+1070 LPTEG

-1090 SNSTLPLAQT
+1090 SNSTLPLTQT
-1100 PTGGRSPEPWGRAEF
+1100 PTGGRSPEPWGRPEF
-1115 PFGSLELA
+1115 PFGGLET
-1123 PAPFPHQLQPCEAAE
+1123 PAMMFPHQLPPCDVPESLQPKA
-1138 GSQPT
+1138 G
-1143 GCLPR
+1143 LPR
-1148 GPPPSS
+1148 GLPPTS
-1154 LQVVPA
+1154 LQVPTA
-1160 SYSGI
+1160 YPGI
-1165 LPLEAPKSWT
+1165 LSLEAPKGWA
-1175 GKSPGRGQ
+1175 GKSPGRGP
-1183 SSVPTTT
+1183 VPAPPAA
-1190 KWQDKPMQPMGC
+1190 KWQDRPMQPLVS

-1216 VLPYH
+1216 VLPYP
-1221 EPSEPVGPS
+1221 EPAEPGAHGGPS
-1230 GTSTFSLDTRWY
+1230 TFGLDTRWY

-1250 SPRQVR
+1250 SPRQAR

-1275 TQSPLSSRNSSPE
+1275 TQSPLSSRTGSPE
-1288 LTARA
+1288 LAARA
-1293 RPRPGLIQQAE
+1293 RPRPGLLQQAE
-1304 VSEIT
+1304 MSEIT

-1322 TPSSTGSPAPS
+1322 TPSTGSPSQS
-1333 SRGDSPSFR
+1333 SRSGSPSYRPAMGFTTLATGYPSPPPGPAPAGPGDS
-1342 PTTAFTPVGTGFSNS
+1342 
-1357 QGSSLP
+1357 L
-1363 VDTMDV
+1363 DV
-1369 FGDIPSPRRAGEEIL
+1369 FGQTPSPRRTGEEL
-1384 QPEPTSTTTVAATG
+1384 LRPEPPPPTLPTSGTL
-1398 NSYHGHRPTCK
+1398 PP
-1409 RDAAAP
+1409 AP
-1415 GRGQGEIKDLAT
+1415 G
-1427 PAACQE
+1427 
-1433 RSKNKNKLSPA
+1433 N
-1444 EIGRLPARSDPA
+1444 
-1456 LKRDVAALDTIW
+1456 
-1468 AVLSRQASPQLNRKR
+1468 
-1483 PSPPGDAAAPERLE
+1483 AAAPERLE

-1511 KGSSKSRKQPN
+1511 KGSSKSKKRSDD
-1522 GSASQVQHPPSSQV
+1522 SASQTQQLPNSQV
-1536 LSPDEAVCL
+1536 LWPDEAVCL
-1545 RKKKRHP
+1545 RKKKRHSRP
-1552 RQDPF
+1552 DPF
-1557 ARLSALKDDLCHR
+1557 ARLSDLCHR

-1585 DDSSGHATL
+1585 DDPGHATL

>member
-1 MATVLTPVVAQGG
+1 MWLYYT
-14 LGAEC
+14 
-19 KELGSP
+19 
-25 VVFGAR
+25 
-31 VTHGLPLLETGGW
+31 W
-44 GWALLLLLLFWASW
+44 
-58 VSAGDQQWDQPQ
+58 
-70 ILPSPPP
+70 
-77 GALGSR
+77 
-83 EEPEFVTARAGE
+83 
-95 SVILGCDVIHPLT
+95 
-108 GQPPPYVVE
+108 
-117 WFKFGVPIPIFIK
+117 
-130 FGFYPPHVDPE
+130 
-141 YAGRAS
+141 
-147 LHDKASL
+147 
-154 RIEQVRS
+154 RS
-161 EDQGWYECKVLML
+161 TRL
-174 DQQYDTFH
+174 
-182 NGSWVHLTVNA
+182 A

-212 VTLTCMAFGNPK
+212 ITLTCMAFGNPK
-224 PIVTWLRE
+224 PIVTWLKE
-232 GDLLGANGKYQVSDG
+232 GDLLGAGGKYQVSDG
-247 SLTVLSVS
+247 SLTVISVS

-310 YPGNLTYLWYW
+310 YPGNLTYTWYW

-348 VKPEDAGKY
+348 VKPEDSGKY
-357 TCIPSNSLGRSPSAS
+357 TCIPSNSLGRSPSAF

-411 LVKWNKDGRPLRI
+411 IVKWNKDGRPLRI
-424 EKYAGWNLLE
+424 EKMSPSCYSGWNVME

-445 DALGTYTCVPYNA
+445 EALGTYTCVPYNA

-505 PIIAWRKVL
+505 PVIAWRKVGKPSRSKHNTLPSGSLQFRSL
-514 SETGEPSALPRPER
+514 SKDDHGEWECVATNIVTSITASTHLTV
-528 PDPLP
+528 
-533 AAGGREAQQEQ
+533 
-544 AQHAARRDPADPLPR
+544 
-559 QGRPWRVGVR
+559 VG
-569 RHQHRREHYC
+569 
-579 QHPPDRTSPHAPTS
+579 TSPHAPS
-593 VHVVAAMTS
+593 NVRVVVSMTS

-636 PVPAG
+636 PVPSG

-714 PANHSFPIDRYIM
+714 PANHSFPIDHYIM
-727 EFRVAEKWEI
+727 EFRVGERWEI
-737 LDDGIPGSE
+737 LDDAILGSDND
-746 SEFFAKDLSQDTWY
+746 FFAKDLSQDTWY

-770 LISEPSNV
+770 LISEPSNI

-793 DEGLAR
+793 DDGLAR

-878 GPQAKRMLSPTK
+878 GPPGKRMLSPSK

-938 PAEMEPSLKTRRI
+938 PSEMEPSLKTRRI

-969 DEENDDPVVP
+969 DEENDDP
-979 TSVTALKAQL
+979 
-989 TPLSSS
+989 
-995 QESYLQPPAY
+995 
-1005 SPRFHR
+1005 
-1011 ALEGPG
+1011 
-1017 ALQATGQAR
+1017 
-1026 PPAPRPF
+1026 
-1033 HHQFYGY
+1033 
-1040 LSSSSPGEVDPPP
+1040 
-1053 FYMPEVSPLS
+1053 M
-1063 SVMSSPP
+1063 M
-1070 LPPEG
+1070 
-1075 PFGHPTIPEENGENA
+1075 
-1090 SNSTLPLAQT
+1090 
-1100 PTGGRSPEPWGRAEF
+1100 
-1115 PFGSLELA
+1115 
-1123 PAPFPHQLQPCEAAE
+1123 
-1138 GSQPT
+1138 
-1143 GCLPR
+1143 
-1148 GPPPSS
+1148 PSS
-1154 LQVVPA
+1154 
-1160 SYSGI
+1160 
-1165 LPLEAPKSWT
+1165 
-1175 GKSPGRGQ
+1175 
-1183 SSVPTTT
+1183 
-1190 KWQDKPMQPMGC
+1190 
-1202 QGQLRHTS
+1202 
-1210 QGMGIP
+1210 
-1216 VLPYH
+1216 
-1221 EPSEPVGPS
+1221 
-1230 GTSTFSLDTRWY
+1230 
-1242 EPQPRPRP
+1242 
-1250 SPRQVR
+1250 
-1256 RAEPSL
+1256 
-1262 HQVVLQPSRLSPL
+1262 
-1275 TQSPLSSRNSSPE
+1275 
-1288 LTARA
+1288 
-1293 RPRPGLIQQAE
+1293 
-1304 VSEIT
+1304 
-1309 LQPPAAVSFSRKS
+1309 
-1322 TPSSTGSPAPS
+1322 
-1333 SRGDSPSFR
+1333 
-1342 PTTAFTPVGTGFSNS
+1342 
-1357 QGSSLP
+1357 GSSLP
-1363 VDTMDV
+1363 VDSMDV
-1369 FGDIPSPRRAGEEIL
+1369 FGEIPSPRRAGEEIL
-1384 QPEPTSTTTVAATG
+1384 RPEPTSTTLSTSGSLRFGTFRVLGCVLSMKRHFLALGFPGKFSLVCLFVFYLFLTVSLTMPQDRDSRQSHPATTSPKG
-1398 NSYHGHRPTCK
+1398 MLQPQDSGRERK
-1409 RDAAAP
+1409 R
-1415 GRGQGEIKDLAT
+1415 G
-1427 PAACQE
+1427 
-1433 RSKNKNKLSPA
+1433 LSHTSA
-1444 EIGRLPARSDPA
+1444 S
-1456 LKRDVAALDTIW
+1456 IW

-1483 PSPPGDAAAPERLE
+1483 PSPSQNAAAPERLE

-1511 KGSSKSRKQPN
+1511 KGSSKSKKQSN
-1522 GSASQVQHPPSSQV
+1522 GSASQVQQLPNSQV
-1536 LSPDEAVCL
+1536 LWPDEAVCL

>member
-1 MATVLTPVVAQGG
+1 MIWYVAALVASV
-14 LGAEC
+14 LGA
-19 KELGSP
+19 
-25 VVFGAR
+25 R
-31 VTHGLPLLETGGW
+31 GLP
-44 GWALLLLLLFWASW
+44 
-58 VSAGDQQWDQPQ
+58 VQ
-70 ILPSPPP
+70 

-95 SVILGCDVIHPLT
+95 SVILPCDVIHPLT

-224 PIVTWLRE
+224 PIVTWLKE
-232 GDLLGANGKYQVSDG
+232 GDLLGDNGKYQVSDG
-247 SLTVLSVS
+247 SLTVLSIS
-255 REDRGAY
+255 REDRGPY

-388 IIYVPIGIHG
+388 VIYVPIGIHG

-424 EKYAGWNLLE
+424 EKYSGWNLLE

-505 PIIAWRKVL
+505 PIIAWRKVGKPSRSKHNTL
-514 SETGEPSALPRPER
+514 PGGTLQIRSLGKDDHGEWECIATNIVASITASTHLTV
-528 PDPLP
+528 
-533 AAGGREAQQEQ
+533 
-544 AQHAARRDPADPLPR
+544 
-559 QGRPWRVGVR
+559 VG
-569 RHQHRREHYC
+569 
-579 QHPPDRTSPHAPTS
+579 TSPHAPTS
-593 VHVVAAMTS
+593 VHVVVAMTS

-727 EFRVAEKWEI
+727 EFRVAERWEI
-737 LDDGIPGSE
+737 LDDGILGTE

-1017 ALQATGQAR
+1017 ALQATGQ
-1026 PPAPRPF
+1026 
-1033 HHQFYGY
+1033 
-1040 LSSSSPGEVDPPP
+1040 
-1053 FYMPEVSPLS
+1053 
-1063 SVMSSPP
+1063 
-1070 LPPEG
+1070 
-1075 PFGHPTIPEENGENA
+1075 
-1090 SNSTLPLAQT
+1090 
-1100 PTGGRSPEPWGRAEF
+1100 
-1115 PFGSLELA
+1115 
-1123 PAPFPHQLQPCEAAE
+1123 LQPCEAAE
-1138 GSQPT
+1138 GTQPT
-1143 GCLPR
+1143 
-1148 GPPPSS
+1148 
-1154 LQVVPA
+1154 
-1160 SYSGI
+1160 
-1165 LPLEAPKSWT
+1165 
-1175 GKSPGRGQ
+1175 
-1183 SSVPTTT
+1183 
-1190 KWQDKPMQPMGC
+1190 
-1202 QGQLRHTS
+1202 GQLRHTS

-1230 GTSTFSLDTRWY
+1230 GTSTFSLDTRC
-1242 EPQPRPRP
+1242 
-1250 SPRQVR
+1250 
-1256 RAEPSL
+1256 
-1262 HQVVLQPSRLSPL
+1262 SR
-1275 TQSPLSSRNSSPE
+1275 
-1288 LTARA
+1288 
-1293 RPRPGLIQQAE
+1293 G
-1304 VSEIT
+1304 
-1309 LQPPAAVSFSRKS
+1309 
-1322 TPSSTGSPAPS
+1322 GSPS
-1333 SRGDSPSFR
+1333 YR
-1342 PTTAFTPVGTGFSNS
+1342 PTATFASLATGYSGS

-1384 QPEPTSTTTVAATG
+1384 QPEPTSTTVAATG
-1398 NSYHGHRPTCK
+1398 KH
-1409 RDAAAP
+1409 
-1415 GRGQGEIKDLAT
+1415 
-1427 PAACQE
+1427 
-1433 RSKNKNKLSPA
+1433 
-1444 EIGRLPARSDPA
+1444 
-1456 LKRDVAALDTIW
+1456 
-1468 AVLSRQASPQLNRKR
+1468 
-1483 PSPPGDAAAPERLE
+1483 PSPSGDAAAPERLE

-1511 KGSSKSRKQPN
+1511 KGSSKSRKQSN
-1522 GSASQVQHPPSSQV
+1522 GSASQVQQLPSSQV
-1536 LSPDEAVCL
+1536 LWPDEAVCL

-1585 DDSSGHATL
+1585 DDTSGHATL